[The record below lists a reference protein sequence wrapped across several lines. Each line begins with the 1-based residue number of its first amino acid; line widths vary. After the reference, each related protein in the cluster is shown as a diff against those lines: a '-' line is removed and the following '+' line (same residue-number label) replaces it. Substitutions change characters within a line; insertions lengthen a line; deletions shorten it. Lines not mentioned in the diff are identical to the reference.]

1 MLAGLL
7 VEILW
12 IDRLAIFQDYVHL
25 LDSRKLLLEDGD
37 GVVHGHGNDRA
48 PGLLGN
54 LKRAVMEGKDAEFL
68 AVIAGSFR
76 KDTDRDAFLYI
87 INGSQ
92 DRLKAFLRVI
102 PVKEKT
108 VQPLHPVPQQG
119 ILKHLLL
126 GNISGEPLAAGISKQ
141 NVKVTS
147 MVADK
152 KHGLIR
158 NILLAN
164 YGHMHAGYFK
174 NHLKS
179 PLYHPQALVIAGLL
193 IEFSN

>member
-1 MLAGLL
+1 MLACLL
-7 VEILW
+7 VEIVW
-12 IDRLAIFQDYVHL
+12 IDRLSIFQNYMRL
-25 LDSRKLLLEDGD
+25 LNPRKLLLEDGD

-102 PVKEKT
+102 PVKEKA
-108 VQPLHPVPQQG
+108 VQPLIQSRSRGYLSISFLAIYPVSLWQR
-119 ILKHLLL
+119 
-126 GNISGEPLAAGISKQ
+126 E
-141 NVKVTS
+141 
-147 MVADK
+147 
-152 KHGLIR
+152 
-158 NILLAN
+158 
-164 YGHMHAGYFK
+164 
-174 NHLKS
+174 
-179 PLYHPQALVIAGLL
+179 
-193 IEFSN
+193 

>member
-87 INGSQ
+87 INGVRIVLRPSFGLPCQ
-92 DRLKAFLRVI
+92 EKA
-102 PVKEKT
+102 

-164 YGHMHAGYFK
+164 HGHMHAGYFK